1 MEGTKEN
8 SNIAKTKKRKNSK
21 ITWSSLSLSWEPEV
35 VPRQQDWKTLRPLD
49 RPFLKLPEEDDE
61 EEELPKDEEVALLPL
76 EPMTPTTI
84 SPLFQWPNAPKNKT
98 QKSKSFL
105 FLVSPHGSDLH
116 RSKTT
121 LASAPDTVYMIEEK
135 KGRNKKEGVE
145 VAFLGGDMEKK

>member
-76 EPMTPTTI
+76 EPLI
-84 SPLFQWPNAPKNKT
+84 FNL
-98 QKSKSFL
+98 
-105 FLVSPHGSDLH
+105 
-116 RSKTT
+116 
-121 LASAPDTVYMIEEK
+121 
-135 KGRNKKEGVE
+135 
-145 VAFLGGDMEKK
+145 

>member
-61 EEELPKDEEVALLPL
+61 ELLKYEEVALLPL
-76 EPMTPTTI
+76 EPMTPQQQSLHFSNDPMRQKTKPRNQN
-84 SPLFQWPNAPKNKT
+84 PLFFRYPRMGQIYRVTEAKK
-98 QKSKSFL
+98 KK
-105 FLVSPHGSDLH
+105 LH
-116 RSKTT
+116 LHYTRHC
-121 LASAPDTVYMIEEK
+121 V
-135 KGRNKKEGVE
+135 
-145 VAFLGGDMEKK
+145 